1 MIDELKRLGQSH
13 SEAVEAAYKVAIA
26 RLASLLL
33 LCILLD
39 SLSVINSTM
48 FKIPFHKNSHGLMF
62 STRIVYLF

>member
-33 LCILLD
+33 LYA
-39 SLSVINSTM
+39 
-48 FKIPFHKNSHGLMF
+48 F
-62 STRIVYLF
+62 Y